1 MEEEGGFEDFLLLHG
16 RLKVH
21 IKRASDLP
29 DTDTFFW
36 NFSSEDY
43 TDAYV
48 TGKLG
53 SASIFKTRYIPNNL
67 DPVWD
72 EKFDINICHHVS
84 ALKIQIHD
92 KEMVKSE
99 FVSELSINAQD
110 LLETQLIEGEFD
122 TFKDGNPAGK
132 IELSVQFIP
141 LEETSRE
148 VRQTYFPMRE
158 NCRMVMYQDADTPQL
173 PQVYTIAALIFKA

>member
-1 MEEEGGFEDFLLLHG
+1 MEEHFLHG

-21 IKRASDLP
+21 VIRAADLP

-36 NFSSEDY
+36 NLSSDDY

-72 EKFDINICHHVS
+72 EKFDLSICHQVS
-84 ALKIQIHD
+84 SLRIEIHD

-99 FVSELSINAQD
+99 FVSQLEINAGD
-110 LLETQLIEGEFD
+110 LLENELIEGEFD
-122 TFKDGNPAGK
+122 TFNQDGEPAGK
-132 IELSVQFIP
+132 IELSVQFLP
-141 LEETSRE
+141 VEESSRE
-148 VRQTYFPMRE
+148 VTQTYFPMRE
-158 NCRMVMYQDADTPQL
+158 NCRMIMYQDADTPQL
-173 PQVYTIAALIFKA
+173 PQV